1 MFSLTSK
8 MYSSVTGSRWKLL
21 NCICLSDPFTDGN
34 MLHPSGRLSC
44 QLSFF
49 SFRINWPH
57 LIGECVL
64 SLIHVQFSVTPWTV
78 TCQAPLSMGFPRQ
91 EYWSGSPFPSPVK
104 LVNMYKNSQFKCYVM
119 KGVDWKMSIYSFKR
133 HDTWICIQRIHL
145 SVFRAC
151 EMQT

>member
-78 TCQAPLSMGFPRQ
+78 TCQAPLSLGFSRQ
-91 EYWSGSPFPSPVK
+91 EYWIRVPFPYPGIFPNQGWNPSLLHWQEDSLLLSHQGSLGVGV
-104 LVNMYKNSQFKCYVM
+104 LLLNSKSQKWGP
-119 KGVDWKMSIYSFKR
+119 K
-133 HDTWICIQRIHL
+133 
-145 SVFRAC
+145 
-151 EMQT
+151 